1 MDAVI
6 WMTGYVGSE
15 VEYRQVREDLVFAS
29 FRLACTPRLRR
40 GGEWSDGETTWIGV
54 TCSRALAD
62 NVRDSIAKGDP
73 VVVVGKLR
81 TSRWKDD
88 QGVSRERLMLE
99 ALAVGHDLNR
109 GVTEFTKNVRP
120 PVEEVQVNLGEMVM
134 ATELQEEAW
143 PAEATSPADEVA
155 AVA

>member
-15 VEYRQVREDLVFAS
+15 VEFRQVREDLVFAS

-54 TCSRALAD
+54 TCSRSLAE

-88 QGVSRERLMLE
+88 QGVSRERLVLE

-109 GVTEFTKNVRP
+109 GVTGFTKNVRP

-134 ATELQEEAW
+134 ATELQDEAW
-143 PAEATSPADEVA
+143 SADADSPVEAVA

>member
-1 MDAVI
+1 
-6 WMTGYVGSE
+6 MTGYVGSE
-15 VEYRQVREDLVFAS
+15 IEYRQVREDLVFAS

-54 TCSRALAD
+54 TCSRTLAD

-88 QGVSRERLMLE
+88 QGVPRERLVLE
-99 ALAVGHDLNR
+99 AQVVGHDLSR
-109 GVTEFTKNVRP
+109 GVTAFTKNVRP
-120 PVEEVQVNLGEMVM
+120 PVEDVQVNLGEMVM
-134 ATELQEEAW
+134 ATELQEESWVEGADL
-143 PAEATSPADEVA
+143 PTSGVA